1 MWTYLSYAI
10 SGSIVGFSIWD
21 AVRTA
26 PEASTHPHWLRRSG
40 PKLATLLLGLAL
52 LGVQAKSNAVAGVE
66 ADKKLH
72 QALTDQRDQLTA
84 AFKAGTDQV
93 IKSATGEAEQTRK
106 DAGTETDAIR
116 RQATEQLSQV
126 QGFMLGTTS
135 CPAVMASIVRPS
147 GRPNSLAIFNLDKKL
162 NMHDLSIELTE
173 FGPGELGGP
182 WSTIL
187 QQKVINLPLI
197 IPESVRTTAPI
208 PPAVGLRPIAAAAHL
223 YLPEPGR
230 SHDWFAGPSASTT
243 QQASDTAQ
251 CQRTAAHSELAT
263 RPGAL
268 GASHRVRHS
277 WPTQPGR
284 DRAAVPGSSEVLRAE
299 FHSAATLVRGTAK

>member
-126 QGFMLGTTS
+126 QGFMLGTTNWHLQT
-135 CPAVMASIVRPS
+135 
-147 GRPNSLAIFNLDKKL
+147 G
-162 NMHDLSIELTE
+162 TE
-173 FGPGELGGP
+173 TDT
-182 WSTIL
+182 ST
-187 QQKVINLPLI
+187 V
-197 IPESVRTTAPI
+197 
-208 PPAVGLRPIAAAAHL
+208 
-223 YLPEPGR
+223 
-230 SHDWFAGPSASTT
+230 ASTT
-243 QQASDTAQ
+243 ETPTTATACVWVCCPGASDPCSTTDP
-251 CQRTAAHSELAT
+251 C
-263 RPGAL
+263 P
-268 GASHRVRHS
+268 
-277 WPTQPGR
+277 
-284 DRAAVPGSSEVLRAE
+284 
-299 FHSAATLVRGTAK
+299 